1 MCQLFGDSRAKLA
14 VSDTRV
20 KQQEIQSLQK
30 AADNRKSRSKKIIN
44 LKIINAEIYATY
56 YEQVKNK
63 RANTQRKKTFNK
75 QSRKPKRKINNR
87 RRKKA
92 LSPLISNN
100 EDDGLEEGI
109 KLPIKKENEAVDNTV
124 DDDNGVGV

>member
-1 MCQLFGDSRAKLA
+1 M
-14 VSDTRV
+14 SDTRV

-109 KLPIKKENEAVDNTV
+109 KLPIEEENEAVDNTV